1 MLRREFLAAVWTSTL
16 MKSERGVALVIV
28 LWIVTLLTVIA
39 SSFLFAMRTET
50 KIVSNGMARA
60 KAEAAAEA
68 AVHRALFEVYKPFND
83 TERWHADG
91 VTHVWQYA
99 GAEISVMM
107 QDESGKIDI
116 NRANDQLLRG
126 LFLAQGAEA
135 DEASALIDVIADWRD
150 PDALKRL
157 KGAEEAE
164 YVAAGRT
171 YKPANAPFQSIEELK
186 LVLGMTA
193 SLYQRIE
200 PHITIFSRQPGVNA
214 QIATRETLRAIPG
227 VTEPEIDAYLAQRD
241 AARQAK
247 LPIPY
252 FTQAQAYAAGSSNF
266 ATNISARA
274 EMPDG
279 TVFVRDAVAVRTPFP
294 KRPVAFVRWQEGVER
309 PVTAAALAAPPPPK
323 TN

>member
-1 MLRREFLAAVWTSTL
+1 MKREH
-16 MKSERGVALVIV
+16 GVALVIV

-68 AVHRALFEVYKPFND
+68 AVQRALFEVYKPFND
-83 TERWHADG
+83 TERWQADG
-91 VTHVWQYA
+91 VTHQWQYG

-116 NRANDQLLRG
+116 NRAADALLRG
-126 LFLAQGAEA
+126 LFVSQGATD
-135 DEASALIDVIADWRD
+135 DEATALIDAIADWRD
-150 PDALKRL
+150 PDNLKRL
-157 KGAEEAE
+157 RGAEEAE

-227 VTEPEIDAYLAQRD
+227 VTDAQIDTYIAQRD
-241 AARQAK
+241 AARQAR
-247 LPIPY
+247 LPVP
-252 FTQAQAYAAGSSNF
+252 FFAQAQAYSAGSSNF
-266 ATNISARA
+266 AISVTARA

-279 TVFVRDAVAVRTPFP
+279 TIFVRDAVAVRTPFP
-294 KRPVAFVRWQEGVER
+294 KRPVAFVRWQEGDDRRAAVE
-309 PVTAAALAAPPPPK
+309 TASAAVSAK
-323 TN
+323 VN